1 MKESKRRPGTAVTV
15 PAGQATRAARRTSR
29 RWTPALRS
37 TASSSTEGSPRRRS
51 ARTAPTSAH
60 SRLPRSRGLTLDAVD
75 ARALSDWVAALG
87 SGRDRLAPPSIS
99 RRLAAVRSCLRF
111 TFGPAAVPEASLSPS
126 RARRLPDAPKT
137 AEIDELLEL
146 VDGDSPLAL
155 RNRALLELLYS
166 AGLRSQEAVT
176 LDLVDVDFDREV
188 VHVRGKGGKERV
200 VPLGE
205 EAALQ
210 LARYLR
216 VGQTGARGR
225 RERRL
230 LPVRR
235 AAAVSTRARCDGYFA
250 IRIASATRSRPTSS
264 KAAPTSASSRSCWGT
279 RRSRR
284 RRSTATSTPA
294 GCGASTT
301 GHILG
306 ARRASA
312 QRAAPPRS
320 GEASSRPSTSAATR
334 TSSKTGAHSRGC
346 TRAAPRREPH

>member
-1 MKESKRRPGTAVTV
+1 MT
-15 PAGQATRAARRTSR
+15 
-29 RWTPALRS
+29 
-37 TASSSTEGSPRRRS
+37 
-51 ARTAPTSAH
+51 TSAAIDRFLEH
-60 SRLPRSRGLTLDAVD
+60 GGLAPATQRAYGSDLRAFAAYLERSGVALAAVD
-75 ARALSDWVAALG
+75 ARVLSDWVAELG
-87 SGRDRLAPPSIS
+87 SGRDRLAPPSIA
-99 RRLAAVRSCLRF
+99 RRLAAVRSCMRF
-111 TFGPAAVPEASLSPS
+111 TFGPAAVPEASLSPH

-210 LARYLR
+210 LARYLQSGR
-216 VGQTGARGR
+216 PALAAGANDAFFLSARGR
-225 RERRL
+225 
-230 LPVRR
+230 
-235 AAAVSTRARCDGYFA
+235 ASTRARCDGCFA
-250 IRIASATRSRPTSS
+250 IRIASAMRSRPTSS
-264 KAAPTSASSRSCWGT
+264 RAAQTCESSRSCWGM

-320 GEASSRPSTSAATR
+320 GEASTRPSTSAATR
-334 TSSKTGAHSRGC
+334 TSSKTGARSRGC
-346 TRAAPRREPH
+346 TRAARRPDPR